1 MQAVILAAGEG
12 SRMRPLTAARPK
24 VMLPLA
30 GKPILEQ
37 ILIAART
44 AGIKEF
50 IFVVGYRDDAVRGY
64 FGDGRRWQVSIQY
77 CQQKKRLGTG
87 DAVGLAAPLV
97 KDDFLVMNGDII
109 VRAADIAALAA
120 LSGTVLALFPVVD
133 GRDLGVAEVKDGRLL
148 RLHEKTAQ
156 PPSLLAN
163 TGMYRFTPDIFPAIG
178 GTAPSPRGEC
188 EITTSLNMMAAGG
201 HTVHCHQL
209 DYWRDLSYPWDLLGA
224 NEELLDDMPV
234 VQEGEIEDNVVI
246 KGNVSVG
253 AGSVIQA
260 GSYIIG
266 PAAIGANCR
275 LGPNCY
281 LRPHTVIGDGCHI
294 GAFVEVKNCIIMN
307 NTKVP
312 HLSYIGDSVIG
323 ENCNFGAG
331 TKVANLRLDKAN
343 INVDGIATGRRKLG
357 AIIGDNVETGIN
369 ANINVGTII
378 GNNVHIGPGALASG
392 VILPEARIF

>member
-12 SRMRPLTAARPK
+12 SRMRPLTATRPK

-30 GKPILEQ
+30 GKPMAEH

-44 AGIKEF
+44 AGIREF
-50 IFVVGYRDDAVRGY
+50 IFVVGYRDDVVRDY

-77 CQQKKRLGTG
+77 CQQKKQLGTG

-97 KDDFLVMNGDII
+97 KGDFLVMNGDII
-109 VRAADIAALAA
+109 VRAADIATFAA
-120 LSGTVLALFPVVD
+120 LSGTVLALFPVAD
-133 GRDLGVAEVKDGRLL
+133 GYDLGLAEVKDSRLV
-148 RLHEKTAQ
+148 RIHEKTAR
-156 PPSLLAN
+156 PPSRLAN
-163 TGMYRFTPDIFPAIG
+163 TGMYRFTPEIFPAIG
-178 GTAPSPRGEC
+178 DTAPSPRGEY
-188 EITTSLNMMAAGG
+188 EITTSLNMLAASG

-209 DYWRDLSYPWDLLGA
+209 DYWQDLSYPWDLLTA
-224 NEELLDDMPV
+224 NEEILSEMPV
-234 VQEGEIEDNVVI
+234 KQAGEIEDNVVLR
-246 KGNVSVG
+246 GDVSVG

-260 GSYIIG
+260 GAYIVG
-266 PAAIGANCR
+266 PVAIGAGCR

-294 GAFVEVKNCIIMN
+294 GAFVEVKNCIIMK

-331 TKVANLRLDKAN
+331 TRVANLRLDKAN

-357 AIIGDNVETGIN
+357 AIIGDNVETGIG

-378 GNNVHIGPGALASG
+378 GNNAHIGPGALASG